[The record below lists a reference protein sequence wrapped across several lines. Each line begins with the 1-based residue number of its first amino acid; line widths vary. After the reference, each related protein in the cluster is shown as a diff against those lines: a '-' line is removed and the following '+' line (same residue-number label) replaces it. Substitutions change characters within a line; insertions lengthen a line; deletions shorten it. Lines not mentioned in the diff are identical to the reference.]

1 MNLNTE
7 YGSFAIEDI
16 DDDGFIDTVAM
27 TDENS
32 ENITFVSRSG
42 TGPWSAVQ
50 EEFFGPY
57 ESCWK
62 IDFRKK
68 CH

>member
-32 ENITFVSRSG
+32 ENITFVSGARELVRGLQFKRSF
-42 TGPWSAVQ
+42 SAHMSLSRYQ
-50 EEFFGPY
+50 
-57 ESCWK
+57 SQN
-62 IDFRKK
+62 
-68 CH
+68 